1 MSVTDFLADLGQTLP
16 EGAVI
21 TDMARRTA
29 QSRDVFISS
38 GRVVAAV
45 VRPTDLKD
53 VQTLVACA
61 KRHGIQLRIRGAG
74 LSYSGGYVPQSDTD
88 VMVDMSGLSAIVA
101 IDRANMVATVEAGC
115 SWQTLREALMPHG
128 LEVDMNA
135 PVSGSH
141 ATVGGGISQGLPGDM
156 SGVLSVGVVLADGET
171 IVTGSAGTTPSGV
184 AFNRYHGPDLT
195 GLFIGDCGIYGIK
208 THVALRLR
216 PVRPVAHACFVFAD
230 LPALVRAAARIGPT
244 GLARRCMGLDPGK
257 TKQAH
262 PPTLKETARAAL
274 DIVRLGGP
282 IEAARVGLGALRPG
296 SLEGW
301 TLHITTSGPS
311 DRAAR
316 DAMAHVRKICAQAIG
331 EMSPVVARAL
341 HAQPFS
347 IRGSAGRTGEAWV
360 PVHGILPPSK
370 AVEAAQAVDAFLRER
385 AAELSA
391 RGIETGVLISAGP
404 AYVLI
409 EPMLL
414 WPDTLAPV
422 VAQALGAD
430 RMKRFDHEPACEDL
444 RAYVSQTRAQ
454 LRDLLKRFDATF
466 LQVGTYYRLD
476 ARSPLAGTLDKLKS
490 ALDEDRTLSSGNCV
504 F

>member
-1 MSVTDFLADLGQTLP
+1 MSVADFLADLGQSLP
-16 EGAVI
+16 DEAVI
-21 TDMARRTA
+21 TEMALRAA

-38 GRVVAAV
+38 GSVAAAV
-45 VRPTDLKD
+45 VRPASSKD
-53 VQTLVACA
+53 VQRLVACA
-61 KRHGIQLRIRGAG
+61 KRHGVCLRIRGAG

-101 IDRANMVATVEAGC
+101 IDRANMFATVEAGC
-115 SWQTLREALMPHG
+115 TWQTLREALMPHG

-141 ATVGGGISQGLPGDM
+141 STVGGGISQGLPGEM
-156 SGVLSVGVVLADGET
+156 SGVLSVGVVLANGDA
-171 IVTGSAGTTPSGV
+171 VLTGSAGTTPSGI

-208 THVALRLR
+208 THITLRLR

-230 LPALVRAAARIGPT
+230 LPALAGAAARIGPT

-257 TKQAH
+257 TKQAQ
-262 PPTLKETARAAL
+262 PPTLKETARGAL
-274 DIVRLGGP
+274 DILRLGGP
-282 IEAARVGLGALRPG
+282 LEAARVGLGALKPG

-301 TLHITTSGPS
+301 TLHVTTTGPS
-311 DRAAR
+311 GRAAR
-316 DAMAHVRKICAQAIG
+316 DAMAQVRRMCSDAVG
-331 EMSPVVARAL
+331 ETSPVVARAL

-347 IRGSAGRTGEAWV
+347 IRGSAGRTGQAWV

-370 AVEAAQAVDAFLRER
+370 AVEAGQALEAFLAER
-385 AAELSA
+385 APELSA
-391 RGIETGVLISAGP
+391 RDIETGVLVSAGP

-422 VAQALGAD
+422 VAEALGAD
-430 RMKRFDHEPACEDL
+430 RMKRFEHEQASDNL
-444 RAYVSQTRAQ
+444 RAYVSDTRAQ
-454 LRDLLKRFDATF
+454 LRDLLKSFDATF
-466 LQVGTYYRLD
+466 LQVGRYYRLD
-476 ARSPLAGTLDKLKS
+476 ARCPLTGTLDKLKS
-490 ALDEDRTLSSGNCV
+490 ALDEDGTLSSGNCV
-504 F
+504 C